1 MPKPSAR
8 KLRSSSSSRKKR
20 KPASINTPGG
30 KPGPKKTSARRS
42 RAKTTSAKRPASF
55 LKRHSP
61 LLFLL
66 TTLIL
71 LAWLAYLDAIIRNQ
85 FEGKRW
91 ALPATVYARPLELY
105 VGEKLSVSQLL
116 REIELSGYRPVQKA
130 RSTGTFSLH
139 ANTFDVVAR
148 AFQYG
153 DSFEKSRHLRL
164 RIKHGQV
171 VAVQLLPSETA
182 LDIVRL
188 EPAVIGRIYPTQH
201 EDRLL
206 VRLKNVPT
214 MLVKGLIALEDRA
227 FYRHHGLDPRAM
239 GRALWADLRA
249 RRLVQG
255 GSTLTQQL
263 VKNFFLSNQ
272 RSLWRKLN
280 EAAMAL
286 LLEWHY
292 DKDEIL
298 EAYLNEIYLGQDG
311 RRAIHGF
318 GLASHYYFDRSLMRL
333 RLHEIAT
340 LIALVRGPS
349 YYDAWRH
356 PQRLLKRRNLVLS
369 VMHEQGL
376 ISSAKETAAQKKP
389 LGVVRRPHSIAGAY
403 PAFMD
408 LVRRQLRRDYRQTDL
423 NSEGLRI
430 FTTLDPT
437 LQQQVEIAARHWLAK
452 LDRQHRLKGKLQ
464 TAIVMTNTANAEV
477 LALLGDREPKY
488 AGFNRALDASRPIGS
503 LIKPAVYL
511 TALKKKQ
518 HYTLASLIEDKPLT
532 LKGPDNSRWS
542 PRNYDG
548 RSHGRVPLVTALMR
562 SYNQATVRLGMALG
576 FEAIADTLK
585 RLGVKQPIP
594 AYPSML
600 LGAIDLTPYEVTGMY
615 QTLASAG
622 FNSPL
627 RAVREVLAA
636 NGTPLKRFPV
646 VVKQRFDSE
655 SIEMIKRALNAVTHA
670 GTARSL
676 QKLLPPGLEVAG
688 KTGTTNDLR
697 DSWFAGYSGSHL
709 AVVWLGRDD
718 NQPVGLTGASGAL
731 KLWAGFMRKIDNQS
745 LSLAEVPSLEYKW
758 IDFRNGR
765 LSAEDCESVL
775 YLPFRQGE
783 APTKEAECLQNGM
796 MDNDF

>member
-1 MPKPSAR
+1 MFKAPSRKHKP
-8 KLRSSSSSRKKR
+8 SSSSSKKR
-20 KPASINTPGG
+20 NANSI
-30 KPGPKKTSARRS
+30 KKTGKTQTSTRRS
-42 RAKTTSAKRPASF
+42 RAKSSHRIWPVSF
-55 LKRHSP
+55 LKRHSR
-61 LLFLL
+61 LLLL
-66 TTLIL
+66 LASLAL
-71 LAWLAYLDAIIRNQ
+71 LAWIVHLDAIIRNQ

-105 VGEKLSVSQLL
+105 VGKKLSVSQLL
-116 REIELSGYRPVQKA
+116 REMKLSGYRPVLRA
-130 RSTGTFSLH
+130 RSIGTFSLH
-139 ANTFDVVAR
+139 ASTFDVVTR

-153 DSFEKSRHLRL
+153 DSFKDSRRLRL
-164 RIKHGQV
+164 RIEHGQL
-171 VAVQLLPSETA
+171 VAVQTLPGRT
-182 LDIVRL
+182 LVDIVRL
-188 EPAVIGRIYPTQH
+188 DPAVIGRIYPAQH

-206 VRLKNVPT
+206 IRLKDVPT
-214 MLVKGLIALEDRA
+214 ILVKGLIALEDRA

-249 RRLVQG
+249 GRLVQG

-272 RSLWRKLN
+272 RSLGRKLN
-280 EAAMAL
+280 EACMAL
-286 LLEWHY
+286 LLELHY
-292 DKDEIL
+292 GKDEIL
-298 EAYLNEIYLGQDG
+298 EAYLNEVYLGQDG
-311 RRAIHGF
+311 KRAIHGF
-318 GLASHYYFDRSLMRL
+318 GLASHYYFDRPLRRL
-333 RLHEIAT
+333 KLHEVAT

-369 VMHEQGL
+369 VMHEQRI
-376 ISSAKETAAQKKP
+376 ISAAKETAARKKP
-389 LGVVRRPHSIAGAY
+389 LGIVRRPHSIAGAY

-408 LVRRQLRRDYRQTDL
+408 LVRRQLRRYYQQADL

-437 LQQQVEIAARHWLAK
+437 LQQQVEVAAQHWLTK
-452 LDRQHRLKGKLQ
+452 LDHEHRLNGKLQ
-464 TAIVMTNTANAEV
+464 TAIVLTNTANAEV

-503 LIKPAVYL
+503 LVKPAIYL
-511 TALKKKQ
+511 TALEKKR

-548 RSHGRVPLVTALMR
+548 RSHGQVPLVTALMH
-562 SYNQATVRLGMALG
+562 SYNQATVRLGMSLG
-576 FEAIADTLK
+576 FEAIAGTLK

-646 VVKQRFDSE
+646 TVKRRFDSE
-655 SIEMIKRALNAVTHA
+655 SIEMIKRALNAVTHV

-676 QKLLPPGLEVAG
+676 QKLLPSGLEVAG

-731 KLWAGFMRKIDNQS
+731 KIWAGFMSKIDTQS
-745 LSLAEVPSLEYKW
+745 LPLAELPSLDYKW

-765 LSAEDCESVL
+765 LSAEGCDSVL
-775 YLPFRQGE
+775 YLPFRHGD
-783 APTKEAECLQNGM
+783 APTKEANCLQNDM
-796 MDNDF
+796 MDDDF